1 MSLLD
6 HLPARTLPALVREL
20 AGRMP
25 SRRAV
30 LADDGE
36 LTYAELDRKCRS
48 FAGALRASGINAG
61 DGVGILLPNGIRW
74 FIAVLGAHYAG
85 AIAVPLN
92 TWAKA
97 GELNHC
103 VDTAEVILIVADRKI
118 IGNDF
123 ESILRSGS
131 LIDAGDRTGRHF
143 LGTRFW
149 PAGNPLPEG
158 MRDEPADLA
167 EVQETATAY
176 VLFTSGSTAL
186 PKGVPLIHRDL
197 LINGYE
203 IGKRHRFTSDDK
215 LWIASPFFFSMGSVN
230 AVPSVLTHGASFCIQ
245 ERYEVE
251 PTLDLIESERC
262 SVYYGLPPVTRALL
276 ASPTLK
282 DRDLSSLRTGM
293 GAMSRQDKIEA
304 ITQLGVGGMCSVYGS
319 TEAYTLCTITEP
331 DDPLEVKIATQGR
344 PLPSQ
349 ELRIVADEEIAPCG
363 AVGEIE
369 VRGCTTPGYLG
380 LVGAERE
387 RYWRDAWFRTGDL
400 GSFGDDGRL
409 RFTGRISDTVKTNG
423 ILVAP
428 AEVEVS
434 IIGHPGVR
442 DVIVFGL
449 PDERRGESL
458 VAVVV
463 PVKWDRQSLDDLLSQ
478 LPGYVR
484 SRNASYKVPQF
495 IWFAQAKGLPLTDTG
510 KLKRRGLVDLA
521 LAEDWRSLYPS
532 GGAVK
537 SLEPNDESSSD
548 GADRN
553 RLWKWNSS
561 RCMTS
566 QSAMSPR
573 TLRARSQLDCWP
585 SSGPRLFT

>member
-1 MSLLD
+1 MSPLD
-6 HLPARTLPALVREL
+6 HLPTRTLPALIREL
-20 AGRMP
+20 AGQMP
-25 SRRAV
+25 SRRAI

-36 LTYAELDRKCRS
+36 LTYAELDRACRS
-48 FAGALRASGINAG
+48 FARALRVIGINAG
-61 DGVGILLPNGIRW
+61 DGVGVLLPNGIRW
-74 FIAVLGAHYAG
+74 FIAVLGAHCAG

-97 GELNHC
+97 AELTHC
-103 VDTAEVILIVADRKI
+103 VDTAAVKLIVADRKV

-123 ESILRSGS
+123 ESILRSAS

-143 LGTRFW
+143 FGTRFW
-149 PAGNPLPEG
+149 PARTPLPEG
-158 MRDEPADLA
+158 MRDEPADL
-167 EVQETATAY
+167 EDVPETATAY

-203 IGKRHRFTSDDK
+203 IGKRHRFTSDDR

-230 AVPSVLTHGASFCIQ
+230 AVPSVLTHGASFCVQ
-245 ERYEVE
+245 ERYDVE
-251 PTLDLIESERC
+251 PTLDLIERERC
-262 SVYYGLPPVTRALL
+262 SVYYGLPPVTRAIL

-304 ITQLGVGGMCSVYGS
+304 ITQLGIEGMCSVYGS

-331 DDPLEVKIATQGR
+331 DDPLDVKIATQGR

-349 ELRIVADEEIAPCG
+349 EVRIVADEEVAPYG
-363 AVGEIE
+363 VVGEIE

-387 RYWRDAWFRTGDL
+387 RYWRDGWFRTGDL

-428 AEVEVS
+428 ADVEAS

-442 DVIVFGL
+442 DVVVFGL

-463 PVKWDRQSLDDLLSQ
+463 PVNWDRQSLDDLLSQ

-495 IWFAQAKGLPLTDTG
+495 IWFGQATGLPLTDTG

-537 SLEPNDESSSD
+537 SLERSDESPTER
-548 GADRN
+548 ADRN
-553 RLWKWNSS
+553 GLWQSNSS
-561 RCMTS
+561 RFTTS
-566 QSAMSPR
+566 RSAMPR
-573 TLRARSQLDCWP
+573 RTSRVRFRHGCWP
-585 SSGPRLFT
+585 SSERR

>member
-6 HLPARTLPALVREL
+6 QLPARTLPALIREL
-20 AGRMP
+20 ADLMP

-36 LTYAELDRKCRS
+36 LTYAELDSRCRS
-48 FAGALRASGINAG
+48 FARALRSTGVNAG
-61 DGVGILLPNGIRW
+61 GGVGVLLPNGIRW

-85 AIAVPLN
+85 ATAVPLN

-97 GELNHC
+97 DELKHC
-103 VDTAEVILIVADRKI
+103 VDVADVMLVVADRKI
-118 IGNDF
+118 IGSDF
-123 ESILRSGS
+123 ESILRSGA
-131 LIDAGDRTGRHF
+131 LIDECDRSGRHF

-149 PAGNPLPEG
+149 PAATPLPEG
-158 MRDEPADLA
+158 MRDEPVDLP
-167 EVQETATAY
+167 EIHETATAY

-197 LINGYE
+197 LTNGYE

-230 AVPSVLTHGASFCIQ
+230 AVPSVLTHGASFCVQ
-245 ERYEVE
+245 ERYDVE
-251 PTLDLIESERC
+251 PTLELLERERC

-282 DRDLSSLRTGM
+282 YRDLSSLRTGM
-293 GAMSRQDKIEA
+293 GAMSRRDKIEA
-304 ITQLGVGGMCSVYGS
+304 ITQLGIAGMCSVYGS
-319 TEAYTLCTITEP
+319 TEVYTLCTMTEP

-349 ELRIVADEEIAPCG
+349 EVRIVADEELAPRG
-363 AVGEIE
+363 VVGEIE

-380 LVGAERE
+380 LFGAERA
-387 RYWRDAWFRTGDL
+387 RYWRDGWFRTGDL

-409 RFTGRISDTVKTNG
+409 SFVGRISETVKTNG

-428 AEVEVS
+428 ADVEAS
-434 IIGHPGVR
+434 IIAHPGVR
-442 DVIVFGL
+442 DVVVFGL

-463 PVKWDRQSLDDLLSQ
+463 PAKWDRQSLDELLSQ
-478 LPGYVR
+478 LPAHVR
-484 SRNASYKVPQF
+484 SRSASYKVPQF
-495 IWFAQAKGLPLTDTG
+495 IWFVQAQGLPLTDTG

-521 LAEDWRSLYPS
+521 LSEDWRSSYPS
-532 GGAVK
+532 GGVVA
-537 SLEPNDESSSD
+537 SLD
-548 GADRN
+548 
-553 RLWKWNSS
+553 
-561 RCMTS
+561 
-566 QSAMSPR
+566 PR
-573 TLRARSQLDCWP
+573 D
-585 SSGPRLFT
+585 